1 MQAKTLLRSDLL
13 LRLLKSSNTFIS
25 LSFSVTLQPRLHA
38 QRASTTKPMSAV
50 LCATNKAALA
60 LVDDAAALSTAAALT
75 LAAMKTT
82 LCRLHV
88 LWKVTKP

>member
-1 MQAKTLLRSDLL
+1 VI
-13 LRLLKSSNTFIS
+13 RLAQFCEESPESSNWSWEFIS
-25 LSFSVTLQPRLHA
+25 QSFSVTLQPRLHA

-75 LAAMKTT
+75 LAAMKNT